1 MSVPTFASEV
11 PRLGVSQAMAF
22 LPAGAE
28 TAELDVTIEIDGQQ
42 RTRRVT
48 LTTTALPR
56 RGGRRWWW
64 SCPRC
69 GKRARHLYPTFGLVC
84 RACAGLKYR
93 SQYCHD
99 KHEDFGFH

>member
-1 MSVPTFASEV
+1 MISRGFVEDL
-11 PRLGVSQAMAF
+11 PRLDVAF
-22 LPAGAE
+22 AREFFLDNAL
-28 TAELDVTIEIDGQQ
+28 LDVEVDVDGEHVIQHVQ
-42 RTRRVT
+42 